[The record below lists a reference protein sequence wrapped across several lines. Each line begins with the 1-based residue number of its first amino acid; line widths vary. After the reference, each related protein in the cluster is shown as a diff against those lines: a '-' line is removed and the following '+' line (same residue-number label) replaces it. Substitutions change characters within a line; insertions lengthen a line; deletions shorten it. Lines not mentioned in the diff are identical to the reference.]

1 MSEKFFNISLTSDE
15 LTCLIDSLSFELSV
29 DPLRSDSVRM
39 TKMRLRERFR
49 NLITNYRKSVLKDC
63 IPFDLFE

>member
-1 MSEKFFNISLTSDE
+1 MPEKFFNISLTSDE

-49 NLITNYRKSVLKDC
+49 LLITNYRKSVFKDC
-63 IPFDLFE
+63 ISSDLFE